1 MLLFFSI
8 SGKLIQTNEKLES
21 WWTPSSAKKLC
32 VRACVCETE
41 RVRVCVKE
49 RESAC
54 VRVCL
59 RERERH
65 GERKKTFFLTRFVDG
80 IIKFPWNRG
89 GEREDWF
96 ILFGSGGLKKIS
108 LHRKD
113 ISQDDGETRGR
124 RSRRADKGS
133 ALPDFFS
140 TSSRRPTFEE
150 CFQSN
155 HFWWRF
161 HLEHK

>member
-1 MLLFFSI
+1 MKNLNRDGLHHRRKNFV
-8 SGKLIQTNEKLES
+8 
-21 WWTPSSAKKLC
+21 C
-32 VRACVCETE
+32 VCVCVKQRECVCESVLE
-41 RVRVCVKE
+41 
-49 RESAC
+49 
-54 VRVCL
+54 

-150 CFQSN
+150 CFQSKSLLVAIS
-155 HFWWRF
+155 FRAQVAVS
-161 HLEHK
+161 LRLTVDLQAGESSIS

>member
-1 MLLFFSI
+1 MKNLNRDGLHHRRKNF
-8 SGKLIQTNEKLES
+8 
-21 WWTPSSAKKLC
+21 
-32 VRACVCETE
+32 VC
-41 RVRVCVKE
+41 VRVCVWKRE
-49 RESAC
+49 RVHVWECAW
-54 VRVCL
+54 
-59 RERERH
+59 ERERD
-65 GERKKTFFLTRFVDG
+65 GESKKTFFLTRFVDG

-89 GEREDWF
+89 GEQEDWF

-140 TSSRRPTFEE
+140 TASRRPTFEE
-150 CFQSN
+150 CFQSKSLLVAIS
-155 HFWWRF
+155 FRAWVAIS
-161 HLEHK
+161 